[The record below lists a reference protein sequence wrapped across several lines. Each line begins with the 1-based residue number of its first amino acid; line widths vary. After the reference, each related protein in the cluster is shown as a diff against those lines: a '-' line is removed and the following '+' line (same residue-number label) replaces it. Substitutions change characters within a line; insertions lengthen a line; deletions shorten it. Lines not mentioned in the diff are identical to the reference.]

1 MEQSEILR
9 SDCAAGNKLAFSCLQ
24 VNKVEKFKRSQAKED
39 ALHAK
44 YNLSE

>member
-1 MEQSEILR
+1 MYVQQLVFLIY
-9 SDCAAGNKLAFSCLQ
+9 FQ
-24 VNKVEKFKRSQAKED
+24 VEKVEKFKKSQAKED